1 MWFPSAQIRGGK
13 GGGGGESRWIVG
25 SSVSLVSGIKA
36 EVFLLLFNRRLLSS
50 LHGSRMFQEKY
61 GSNALELRCVF

>member
-1 MWFPSAQIRGGK
+1 M
-13 GGGGGESRWIVG
+13 VG